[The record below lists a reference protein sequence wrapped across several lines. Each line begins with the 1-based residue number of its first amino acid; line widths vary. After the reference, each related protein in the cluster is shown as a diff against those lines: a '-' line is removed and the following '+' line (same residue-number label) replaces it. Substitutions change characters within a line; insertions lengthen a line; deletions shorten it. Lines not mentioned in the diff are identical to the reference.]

1 MECKRCETRKIK
13 DIDDGV
19 LKNNHNYTSRYW
31 DCENFCLLI
40 RRGVYPCEYMDSWK
54 KFEETKLPPKN
65 TFYSKLNI
73 KVISDQNYEKAK
85 QV

>member
-1 MECKRCETRKIK
+1 
-13 DIDDGV
+13 
-19 LKNNHNYTSRYW
+19 
-31 DCENFCLLI
+31 
-40 RRGVYPCEYMDSWK
+40 MDSWK